1 MADPREPPAPA
12 GAGGGLLAGV
22 RVLDLSRVMSGP
34 FCTAMLADLG
44 AEVVKIE
51 RPGAGED
58 SRRFGPFR
66 DGESAY
72 FLLLNRGKK
81 SVTLDLKSGAG
92 RGLLRRLAAVSDVL
106 VENFRPGVTERLGID
121 HASLQPA
128 NPRLVYASIS
138 GFGGEGPHAGRPA
151 YDLVVQ
157 AMSGLMDLTGQ
168 PDGPPTAAGES
179 VADVCSGMFA
189 AWGIVAA
196 LFARERTGEGRRV
209 DVAMLDSVFS
219 MLLTAL
225 SLGLYTD
232 RRPTRVGNRHPVTY
246 PVDSCRARDGHV
258 VIVVPSDRAFEA
270 LCAAIGRPEL
280 AEDDRFRANAGRDAH
295 EDELRRIIEA
305 WTSRRT
311 VAEAVAAMDVAGIP
325 AAPVLSVSDL
335 LESAHAAFRGL
346 VSTVEHPKLG
356 AIPLVRQPVRFSGAE
371 RPPLRP
377 PPLLGEHTR
386 QILAS
391 LLGLP
396 DPEIESLA
404 KENVI

>member
-1 MADPREPPAPA
+1 MAGTGEAPA
-12 GAGGGLLAGV
+12 SKEAGGGLLAGI

-81 SVTLDLKSGAG
+81 SVTLDLKSATG
-92 RGLLRRLAAVSDVL
+92 RDLLRRLAATSDVL

-138 GFGGEGPHAGRPA
+138 GFGSDGPLAERPA

-179 VADVCSGMFA
+179 LADVCSGMFA

-196 LFARERTGEGRRV
+196 LFARERTGEGHRV

-219 MLLTAL
+219 TLLTAL
-225 SLGLYTD
+225 GIGLYAD
-232 RRPTRVGNRHPVTY
+232 RQPTRVGNRHPVTY
-246 PVDSCRARDGHV
+246 PVDSFGARDGHV
-258 VIVVPSDRAFEA
+258 VIVVASDRAFGA

-295 EDELRRIIEA
+295 ESELRRIIEA

-311 VAEAVAAMDVAGIP
+311 AAEAVVALDAAGVP
-325 AAPVLSVSDL
+325 AAPVLSVNDL

-356 AIPLVRQPVRFSGAE
+356 AIPLVRQPVRFSGAGS
-371 RPPLRP
+371 PPLRP

-386 QILAS
+386 QVLAS
-391 LLGLP
+391 RLGLS
-396 DPEIESLA
+396 DAEIENLA
-404 KENVI
+404 RENVT